1 MVKTEAAHLTSLSRP
16 RAWEEVVEL
25 LRGKILSEE
34 LRPGTRLIEA
44 TYARHLGI
52 SQGTFREA
60 LARLAHEGLVLSVPR
75 RGTYVAA
82 LPTDTVN
89 QLYELRDLVEPLAM
103 RMAMHKLTA
112 SDKGYLQHQVDRLES
127 RVPADR
133 IDADMAFHRRLYEL
147 TGFLPL
153 QGLWPQM
160 EILTRK
166 ILSMSRRLGSVKQTT
181 YNHQAI
187 LDALLDGDDA
197 ALQRAIQGHMRQT
210 AEIFGE
216 RGHASVDGAELRQTK
231 PARQQGRLRLVRS
244 RRAPNGR
251 GTTHRGQR

>member
-1 MVKTEAAHLTSLSRP
+1 VVKTEAAALTFLSRP
-16 RAWEEVVEL
+16 RAWEEVVDL

-34 LRPGTRLIEA
+34 LRPGTRLVEA

-52 SQGTFREA
+52 SQSTFREA

-89 QLYELRDLVEPLAM
+89 QLYELRDSVEPLAM
-103 RMAMHKLTA
+103 RMAMHNLTD
-112 SDKGYLQHQVDRLES
+112 SDKEYLQHQVDRLDS
-127 RVPADR
+127 RTPADR

-147 TGFLPL
+147 TGFPPL
-153 QGLWPQM
+153 QSLWPQM
-160 EILTRK
+160 EVLTRK

-181 YNHQAI
+181 HNHQAI
-187 LDALLDGDDA
+187 LQAVLNANDA
-197 ALQRAIQGHMRQT
+197 ALQAAIQGHMRQT

-216 RGHASVDGAELRQTK
+216 RDHTILDEAGPIAAHPKTEPGK
-231 PARQQGRLRLVRS
+231 LRLVTS
-244 RRAPNGR
+244 GKVDRARANRFR
-251 GTTHRGQR
+251 GKQ

>member
-1 MVKTEAAHLTSLSRP
+1 VKTDAAPLTSLSRP
-16 RAWEEVVEL
+16 RAWEEVAEL

-34 LRPGTRLIEA
+34 LRPGTRLVEA
-44 TYARHLGI
+44 TFARQLGI
-52 SQGTFREA
+52 SQSTFREA
-60 LARLAHEGLVLSVPR
+60 LARLAHEGLVLPVPR

-82 LPTDTVN
+82 LPTNTVN
-89 QLYELRDLVEPLAM
+89 HLYELRDSVEPLAM
-103 RMAMHKLTA
+103 RMAMQNMSD
-112 SDKGYLQHQVDRLES
+112 SDKEYLQHQVDRLDS
-127 RVPADR
+127 RTPADR

-166 ILSMSRRLGSVKQTT
+166 ILSMSGRLGSVKQTT
-181 YNHQAI
+181 HNHQAI
-187 LDALLDGDDA
+187 LDALLGSDDA

-216 RGHASVDGAELRQTK
+216 RDLAHLDGASPPPSK
-231 PARQQGRLRLVRS
+231 PNRQQAKLRVVNSART
-244 RRAPNGR
+244 APAKTADYR
-251 GTTHRGQR
+251 GER